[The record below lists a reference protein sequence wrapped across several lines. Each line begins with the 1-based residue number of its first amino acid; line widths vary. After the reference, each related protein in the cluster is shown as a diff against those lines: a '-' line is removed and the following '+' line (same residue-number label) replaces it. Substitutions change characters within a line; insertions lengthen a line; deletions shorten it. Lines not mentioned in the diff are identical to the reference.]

1 MFARCFWREPTKDFR
16 FSVGVEPAFAI
27 STKQVVLY
35 LVRVPHRCRLR
46 SGHDGALLWIQR
58 GRHEVAFLKLCVGPA
73 EPAVSWVW
81 HVRFSFVTPRWSRQ
95 GNRGGSAQPGRT
107 PGDCRLWGELWDR
120 HRVPGRESPVPI
132 KKTFLPPSARTEVGR
147 GCEKIYCARISR
159 CIPRRAKQGHS
170 LALASRRCSESLCI
184 SYIHSGCSSQPW
196 DSSLRGLRPFRSRRN
211 GLRSSGK
218 PAPGSGPVWRA
229 DDTARP
235 PFART
240 VFSQTLRPRPRH

>member
-1 MFARCFWREPTKDFR
+1 MKW
-16 FSVGVEPAFAI
+16 
-27 STKQVVLY
+27 L
-35 LVRVPHRCRLR
+35 
-46 SGHDGALLWIQR
+46 
-58 GRHEVAFLKLCVGPA
+58 FLKLCVGPA

-120 HRVPGRESPVPI
+120 HPVPGRESPVPI

-211 GLRSSGK
+211 GSALQWEASAREWPCLARRGHSATSLRSDGVFTNPQAETPPLSGRRYAALALSSSQIVTSRAVTLGIVTSRRSLTIRAK
-218 PAPGSGPVWRA
+218 FSTLGFSPSNSGSSLSVRS
-229 DDTARP
+229 R
-235 PFART
+235 
-240 VFSQTLRPRPRH
+240 